1 MHAKYVDDLT
11 IAESIN
17 LKENLIPNPDRAL
30 PEVYRERLGTKLDPE
45 KSQVYRQIESIQKY
59 ADNNEM
65 KLNVG
70 KCKFILFNPTKNYD
84 FLPTLEING
93 KQLETTDEMKVLGL
107 TLRSDLS

>member
-1 MHAKYVDDLT
+1 MK
-11 IAESIN
+11 ES
-17 LKENLIPNPDRAL
+17 LIPNPDRAL
-30 PEVYRERLGTKLDPE
+30 PGVYREQLGTKLDPE

-59 ADNNEM
+59 ANNNEM

-70 KCKFILFNPTKNYD
+70 KCKFVLFNPTKNFD